1 MTIDVNAATAAYVDA
16 MGPERLARSVAYTTG
31 AHWILLWSLLIG
43 IAVALV
49 IARSGVLTRGF
60 LRREGSPNKTAL
72 LSAAAF
78 LILNSLLTLP
88 WTIYTDWSR
97 QHAYGRSSQPL
108 GDFLGQWALGTVIS
122 TVIGALL
129 ITVVYLFLRRT
140 GRRWWLWATATVTA
154 AMAVLLLASPVVIEP
169 LFNKFEPLPAG
180 AVRDAL
186 VPMALEAGVPA
197 DRIFVY
203 DGSRQ
208 SNNFT
213 ANAGGIGSTAR
224 IAVSDVAFKDAT
236 LSEVRAVTGH
246 EIGHYVLKHTLW
258 GILLMTILTLVSLW
272 VAERAYPAIARRL
285 GVQVP
290 LADPAGLPALMV
302 TLSLVSFIA
311 TPFMSSMS
319 RHFES
324 AADRYSL
331 EHVNEPDG
339 LATALVK
346 TADYRNPRPNWLEEI
361 IFYDHPSVER
371 RVRDGMAWKAEHP
384 PTPTPSSDATDGT
397 SEAH

>member
-1 MTIDVNAATAAYVDA
+1 MVMDVSAATAAYVDA
-16 MGPERLARSVAYTTG
+16 MGPERLARAISYTTG
-31 AHWILLWSLLIG
+31 GHWILLWSLLVSILS
-43 IAVALV
+43 AYL
-49 IARSGVLTRGF
+49 IARSNVLRRGF
-60 LRREGSPNKTAL
+60 VRRDGRPNRTAAM
-72 LSAAAF
+72 SAAVF
-78 LILNSLLTLP
+78 LLLTSLIGLP
-88 WTIYTDWSR
+88 WTIYTDWFR

-108 GDFLGQWALGTVIS
+108 GDFLGQWALGTAIS
-122 TVIGALL
+122 IVIGALL
-129 ITVVYLFLRRT
+129 VTVVYVFLRRT
-140 GRRWWLWATATVTA
+140 GRRWWLWATCLVTVSMA
-154 AMAVLLLASPVVIEP
+154 ALLLAAPVVIEP
-169 LFNKFEPLPAG
+169 LFNKFSPLPAG

-186 VPMALEAGVPA
+186 VPMAIQAGVPT

-224 IAVSDVAFKDAT
+224 IAVSDVALKDAS

-258 GILLMTILTLVSLW
+258 GILMMSLMALISFR
-272 VAERAYPAIARRL
+272 VAESAYRGIARRL
-285 GVQVP
+285 GIQAT
-290 LADPAGLPALMV
+290 LEDPAGLPALIV
-302 TLSLVSFIA
+302 TVSLVGFVA
-311 TPFMSSMS
+311 TPFLNSMS

-346 TADYRNPRPNWLEEI
+346 TADYRNPRPGELEEV
-361 IFYDHPSVER
+361 IFYDHPSVES
-371 RVRDGMAWKAEHP
+371 RVRTGMEWKASHP
-384 PTPTPSSDATDGT
+384 APAVIDT
-397 SEAH
+397 SAAQ